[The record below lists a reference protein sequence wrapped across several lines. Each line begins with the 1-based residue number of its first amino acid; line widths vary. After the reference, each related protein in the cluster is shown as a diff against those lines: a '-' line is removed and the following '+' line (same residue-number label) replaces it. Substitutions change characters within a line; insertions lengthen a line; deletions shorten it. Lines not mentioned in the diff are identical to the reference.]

1 MKLSRGRKETLGKL
15 KRLEQTAAVERL
27 SEAVKILEIE
37 KNTLA
42 GIERD
47 LVREREIDAIT
58 RPGSIFL
65 ADALESGYL
74 DHRRHKERLRKLEA
88 AAAAA
93 TERVREAGDCL
104 EAAQDATARA
114 TRALD
119 LLGRDR

>member
-1 MKLSRGRKETLGKL
+1 MKLSRGRKETLSKL

-27 SEAVKILEIE
+27 GEAVKALELE

-47 LVREREIDAIT
+47 LAREREVDTIP
-58 RPGSIFL
+58 RPGSVIL
-65 ADALESGYL
+65 ADALESGHL
-74 DHRRHKERLRKLEA
+74 DHRRHKELVRKLESA
-88 AAAAA
+88 AVAA
-93 TERVREAGDCL
+93 TRRVREARDRL

-119 LLGRDR
+119 LLGR

>member
-1 MKLSRGRKETLGKL
+1 VTLSKGRKETLSKL

-27 SEAVKILEIE
+27 NDAAKALEIE

-47 LVREREIDAIT
+47 LAKEREVDAIP
-58 RPGSIFL
+58 RRGSVFR
-65 ADALESGYL
+65 ADALESGSL

-88 AAAAA
+88 SVAAA
-93 TERVREAGDCL
+93 TERVREAQDRL

>member
-1 MKLSRGRKETLGKL
+1 LKLSQGRKETLQKL

-27 SEAVKILEIE
+27 SEAGKILETE

-47 LVREREIDAIT
+47 LAREYEIDTIT

-65 ADALESGYL
+65 ADAIESGYL
-74 DHRRHKERLRKLEA
+74 DNCRHKESLRKLEA
-88 AAAAA
+88 AVAAAI
-93 TERVREAGDCL
+93 ERVREAGDCL

-119 LLGRDR
+119 LLGK